1 VHQAVR
7 SHRDTIVD
15 RPRALSE
22 WRPIDELI
30 LTALAHTR
38 APVESM
44 AQRLGRTTAE
54 IESQLD
60 RLGLG

>member
-1 VHQAVR
+1 VQQATRTREDLYASLPR
-7 SHRDTIVD
+7 SF
-15 RPRALSE
+15 SE

-44 AQRLGRTTAE
+44 AQRLGRSTAE
-54 IESQLD
+54 IEAQLD
-60 RLGLG
+60 RLGLA